1 MYELP
6 KTVEVGGKEYPI
18 RSDYRAV
25 LDILTALSD
34 PEMSDLDKAVVMLG
48 IFYEDEIPQQLAQEA
63 LNKCGWFINCGQVET
78 KKKNDR
84 KLMDWEQDF
93 QYIVAPIN
101 NAAGCDVRGLPYMH
115 WWTFMGYYMDI
126 GDCMFAQIVA
136 IRKKLKTGKK
146 LEKHEKEFYR
156 DNREIID
163 FRTKYT
169 EAENEFLSK
178 LLGGESNG

>member
-48 IFYEDEIPQQLAQEA
+48 IFYKDEIPQQLAQEA
-63 LNKCGWFINCGQVET
+63 LNQCGWFINCGQMET
-78 KKKNDR
+78 EKKNNR

-93 QYIVAPIN
+93 QYIIAPIN
-101 NAAGCDVRGLPYMH
+101 TAAGCDVRGLPYMH

-126 GDCMFAQIVA
+126 GDCMFAQIVS

-146 LEKHEKEFYR
+146 LEKYERDFYR
-156 DNREIID
+156 ENREVID

-169 EAENEFLSK
+169 AAEDDFLTK
-178 LLGGESNG
+178 LLGGDISG

>member
-6 KTVEVGGKEYPI
+6 KTVEVAGKEYPI
-18 RSDYRAV
+18 RSDFRAV

-34 PEMSDLDKAVVMLG
+34 PELTEQDKAVVMLG
-48 IFYEDEIPQQLAQEA
+48 IFYEGEIPPQTQEA
-63 LNKCGWFINCGQVET
+63 LNQCGWFINCGQMET
-78 KKKNDR
+78 EKKNNR

-93 QYIVAPIN
+93 QYIIAPIN
-101 NAAGCDVRGLPYMH
+101 TAAGCDVRGLPYMH

-126 GDCMFAQIVA
+126 GDCMFAQIVS

-146 LEKHEKEFYR
+146 LEKYERDFYR
-156 DNREIID
+156 ENREIID

-169 EAENEFLSK
+169 EAENDFLSK